1 MADGWPTNPTPRVG
15 TKSTCDRFRAWT
27 RVASRSRQPGAASHF
42 GLGTASAFLNLFYG
56 PAKVLYAALGT
67 ATGGL
72 AWVITG
78 GDGEVARKIVQP
90 AVRGDYA
97 IVPDNLT
104 LDRPL
109 RFVGRDPYRTYDPA
123 SP

>member
-1 MADGWPTNPTPRVG
+1 MRGMLGRTLLIVAVALSVG
-15 TKSTCDRFRAWT
+15 LAPVSARAQGQT
-27 RVASRSRQPGAASHF
+27 RHAAVHF